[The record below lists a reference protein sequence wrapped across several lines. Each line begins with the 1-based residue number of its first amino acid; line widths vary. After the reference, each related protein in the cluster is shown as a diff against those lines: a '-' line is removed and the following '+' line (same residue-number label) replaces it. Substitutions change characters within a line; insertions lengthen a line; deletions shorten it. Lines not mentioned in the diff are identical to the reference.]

1 MNENPPL
8 LGVSQN
14 IQQDHTVT
22 VDADDGHHDI
32 EMKVRVMDSHSC
44 CYHFDDDITNY
55 KTYVDR

>member
-1 MNENPPL
+1 VNENPPL

-44 CYHFDDDITNY
+44 CYNFH
-55 KTYVDR
+55 DRYYEL